1 MEYIYHIS
9 GKTVFLTC
17 GEEWKR
23 TADFLAAILKKEEDA
38 GGVLQDGNILQIGW
52 SFYKFIKWEEGLRM
66 VTFDYAEDPFT
77 AVKEDLS
84 LSLRIFDG
92 QAEILNRAKAEA
104 LTTSFQDTMLIKRTA
119 MTAPA
124 VYLQRLEPTGEGDSG
139 WYMGVIGEEGSDDP
153 GDYTRIY
160 TYQLLSFCEAAL
172 MLMPLPLGTIALL
185 EGGQLVEV
193 VDENNQKLI

>member
-66 VTFDYAEDPFT
+66 VTFDYAGDPFT

-92 QAEILNRAKAEA
+92 QAEILNRA
-104 LTTSFQDTMLIKRTA
+104 S
-119 MTAPA
+119 
-124 VYLQRLEPTGEGDSG
+124 
-139 WYMGVIGEEGSDDP
+139 
-153 GDYTRIY
+153 
-160 TYQLLSFCEAAL
+160 
-172 MLMPLPLGTIALL
+172 
-185 EGGQLVEV
+185 
-193 VDENNQKLI
+193 

>member
-1 MEYIYHIS
+1 
-9 GKTVFLTC
+9 
-17 GEEWKR
+17 
-23 TADFLAAILKKEEDA
+23 
-38 GGVLQDGNILQIGW
+38 
-52 SFYKFIKWEEGLRM
+52 M
-66 VTFDYAEDPFT
+66 VTFDYAGDPFT

-139 WYMGVIGEEGSDDP
+139 WYMGEIG
-153 GDYTRIY
+153 R
-160 TYQLLSFCEAAL
+160 AH
-172 MLMPLPLGTIALL
+172 
-185 EGGQLVEV
+185 V
-193 VDENNQKLI
+193 